1 MRSTASATKRLLLVL
16 VVVILAVYAIVQAIN
31 RPVPGDAQTYQ
42 AEFTDSFGLRENG
55 DVRVRGVMV
64 GKIVDIELQRSG
76 VARVTFTVRNQDRL
90 TQNDH
95 LAIRFQNLVGQRYL
109 AILDRDEAK
118 GGQAHSPNSNASGDE
133 DVSDRAAA
141 PPLDPAKVI
150 PASETTG
157 SFDITRLFN
166 GLRPILQ
173 GADPAV
179 FNTFA
184 DNMIHLLQGENGVGI
199 GDVLKDVERLSSF
212 ATDKNAMIRVLVDNL
227 GVIAEQLKGKASI
240 IKALMDNM
248 KLLFDTLETNLEL
261 LKGAF
266 GEGARVFP
274 PIVESMKH
282 VFDLSLGGH
291 DRVQARLME
300 LVPDTGKLADALKL
314 IPTTMHEID
323 RQMDSLGLS
332 CSNGEVSL
340 PPMGDVLLSGGT
352 VTLCKG

>member
-1 MRSTASATKRLLLVL
+1 MRTAASATRRLLLVA

-31 RPVPGDAQTYQ
+31 RPVAGDAQTYR
-42 AEFTDSFGLRENG
+42 ADFTDAFGLRENG
-55 DVRVRGVMV
+55 DVRVRGVQV
-64 GKIVDIELQRSG
+64 GKIVDIELQPSG
-76 VARVTFTVRNQDRL
+76 VARVRFTVRNQDRL
-90 TQNDH
+90 TRSDH

-109 AILDRDEAK
+109 AILDE
-118 GGQAHSPNSNASGDE
+118 GQGT
-133 DVSDRAAA
+133 A
-141 PPLDPAKVI
+141 PAVDSSRVI

-199 GDVLKDVERLSSF
+199 GDVLKDVERLSRF
-212 ATDKNAMIRVLVDNL
+212 ATDKNAMIAILVDNL
-227 GVIAEQLKGKASI
+227 GVIADQLRGKSSI
-240 IKALMDNM
+240 IKTLMDNM
-248 KLLFDTLETNLEL
+248 QLLFDTLEKNLEL

-266 GEGARVFP
+266 GEGSKVFP
-274 PIVESMKH
+274 PIVEAMKH
-282 VFDLSLGGH
+282 TFDLSLGGH

-300 LVPDTGKLADALKL
+300 LVPDTGKLAEAMKL

-323 RQMDSLGLS
+323 TQLDDLGVN
-332 CSNGEVSL
+332 CSKGQL
-340 PPMGDVLLSGGT
+340 AMPPMGEVLLGGGK